1 MNNIPVGTIVKV
13 NFPSTNKTVY
23 AKVLGQLPDMRESA
37 GLAIRLSEA
46 AASELGASN
55 SKFSVDVAY

>member
-1 MNNIPVGTIVKV
+1 V

-55 SKFSVDVAY
+55 GKFSVDVKY